1 MRSLFLKIFLWFWL
15 MMVLI
20 NLASFIAFVLQPE
33 IVVSRWQS
41 ATSAALSLYGQ
52 QAIELYDRSGPPALA
67 DFLHRL
73 DRSANIRAYLFDSN
87 GQPLHG
93 NPPADARE
101 LASRAIRTGE
111 QQFEIHT
118 VNAFG
123 ATMAI
128 GPSGTR
134 YVMVAVMP
142 RPRRIGALF
151 PDFRSQPERWI
162 LPIVISGLICYLLA
176 RYLTRPI
183 VQLRTATRQLAAG
196 DLSARAAP
204 EVADR
209 RDELGD
215 LVADFNQMAERIEA
229 LLTSQRQLISDIS
242 HELRSP
248 LARLTVA
255 LELARNK
262 AGNEASVPLD
272 RIELE
277 AERLNEMIGK
287 LLTIARLE
295 SATEVP
301 QSGVVSLSELV
312 KETADDASF
321 EARSRKCE
329 VRVTED
335 SDCTT
340 PGSPDLLRSAIENVV
355 RNAVRYTEE
364 GTAVEIS
371 LSCSRNGDRGWAVI
385 RVRDHGPGVPEKELA
400 NVFQPFYRVEN
411 ARERQKGGTGLGL
424 AITDRAIRLHG
435 GSVKAS
441 NAEGGGLVVEMRL
454 PLSKETHV
462 LGPTERAAV

>member
-52 QAIELYDRSGPPALA
+52 QAIELYDKSGQPALA

-73 DRSANIRAYLFDSN
+73 DRSANIKAYLFDGN
-87 GQPLHG
+87 AIPLHG
-93 NPPADARE
+93 NPSADARD
-101 LASRAIRTGE
+101 LARAAIKSNE

-118 VNAFG
+118 NNAYG
-123 ATMAI
+123 ATLAI
-128 GPSGTR
+128 GPSGTK
-134 YVMVAVMP
+134 YVLVAVMP

-162 LPIVISGLICYLLA
+162 LPIIISGLICYLLA

-183 VQLRTATRQLAAG
+183 LQLRTATRRLAAG

-204 EVADR
+204 AVSRR

-248 LARLTVA
+248 LARLSVA
-255 LELARNK
+255 LELARKK
-262 AGNEASVPLD
+262 AGGEAAGPLN
-272 RIELE
+272 RIEME

-301 QSGVVSLSELV
+301 QSDVVHLSELV

-321 EARSRKCE
+321 EAHSRNCD
-329 VRVTED
+329 VRLIED
-335 SDCTT
+335 SGCTT
-340 PGSPDLLRSAIENVV
+340 VGSPDLLRSAIENVL
-355 RNAVRYTEE
+355 RNAVRYTAE
-364 GTAVEIS
+364 GTSVEIS
-371 LSCSRNGDRGWAVI
+371 LSCNHNGDRGWAVI
-385 RVRDHGPGVPEKELA
+385 KVRDYGPGVPEKELG

-435 GSVKAS
+435 GTVKAS
-441 NAEGGGLVVEMRL
+441 NAVGGGLEVEMRL
-454 PLSKETHV
+454 PLAGESRV
-462 LGPTERAAV
+462 PSPTERAAV

>member
-41 ATSAALSLYGQ
+41 ATSNALALYAQ
-52 QAIELYDRSGPPALA
+52 QAIELYDKSGQPALA

-73 DRSANIRAYLFDSN
+73 DRSADIRAYLFDAN
-87 GQPLHG
+87 GSSLHAH
-93 NPPADARE
+93 PPQDARD
-101 LASRAIRTGE
+101 LAQRALQRNE
-111 QQFEIHT
+111 QQFEIRSS
-118 VNAFG
+118 NAFG
-123 ATMAI
+123 ATVAI
-128 GPSGTR
+128 GPSGTK
-134 YVMVAVMP
+134 YVLVAVMP

-162 LPIVISGLICYLLA
+162 LPILISGLICYLLA

-183 VQLRTATRQLAAG
+183 LQLRKATRQLAAG

-204 EVADR
+204 EVTRR

-248 LARLTVA
+248 LARLSVA
-255 LELARNK
+255 LELARK
-262 AGNEASVPLD
+262 KSGGEATGPLN
-272 RIELE
+272 RIEME

-295 SATEVP
+295 TAIEVP
-301 QSGVVSLSELV
+301 QSGLVQLSELV
-312 KETADDASF
+312 RETADDASF
-321 EARSRKCE
+321 EARSRNCD
-329 VRVTED
+329 VRVTQD
-335 SDCTT
+335 ADCSTL
-340 PGSPDLLRSAIENVV
+340 GSADLLRSAVENVV
-355 RNAVRYTEE
+355 RNAVRYTAE

-371 LSCSRNGDRGWAVI
+371 LSCRNGDRGWAVI
-385 RVRDHGPGVPEKELA
+385 KVRDHGPGVPEKELG

-435 GSVKAS
+435 GTVKAS
-441 NAEGGGLVVEMRL
+441 NAEGGGLEVEMRL
-454 PLSKETHV
+454 PLAQENRV
-462 LGPTERAAV
+462 PGPAERAAV